1 MLTTARAMLTLQQV
15 TYERPPE
22 GLARGRFPVP
32 WWVIVLIAA
41 TLVIT
46 AVVFLVVRGVV
57 GWRLSKGATRP
68 PTT

>member
-1 MLTTARAMLTLQQV
+1 VLTLQQV

-32 WWVIVLIAA
+32 WWVILGIAV
-41 TLVIT
+41 TLVIA
-46 AVVFLVVRGVV
+46 AVVFLIVRGVV
-57 GWRLSKGATRP
+57 GWQLSKGPSKP